1 MVSALV
7 SLSGDMCCVLW
18 QDTFL
23 SQSASLYPGVQMS
36 TGTYN
41 VGGNPAMDQH
51 RIQGGVDIFL
61 VASCYR
67 NRDKPFIV
75 YQKSSAQVL
84 PKGVMI
90 IILYTEC
97 TDVNSPNSEGNEEH
111 EPIFHVSML
120 DTMFSSMFS

>member
-51 RIQGGVDIFL
+51 RIQGGVEIFL

-67 NRDKPFIV
+67 NRDKLRPDGPFIV
-75 YQKSSAQVL
+75 L
-84 PKGVMI
+84 PKTLSAGAAKRCDDHHFIHRV
-90 IILYTEC
+90 
-97 TDVNSPNSEGNEEH
+97 H
-111 EPIFHVSML
+111 
-120 DTMFSSMFS
+120 